1 MPMVEKAMQQHET
14 AIEEMRMSLIDSGLD
29 AKSALEKAYSNI
41 FPQLQKELEG
51 IYMERLLSM
60 NQPKNDPV
68 HKKIMQTK
76 EAFVENDDFDQKK
89 RLKPLLKR
97 KFLIKRILKKL

>member
-1 MPMVEKAMQQHET
+1 MVEEAMQQHKT
-14 AIEEMRMSLIDSGLD
+14 AFEEMKMSCIDSSLD
-29 AKSALEKAYSNI
+29 AKSALEKSYFNI

-60 NQPKNDPV
+60 NQPKNDPE

-97 KFLIKRILKKL
+97 ENFLSKGF